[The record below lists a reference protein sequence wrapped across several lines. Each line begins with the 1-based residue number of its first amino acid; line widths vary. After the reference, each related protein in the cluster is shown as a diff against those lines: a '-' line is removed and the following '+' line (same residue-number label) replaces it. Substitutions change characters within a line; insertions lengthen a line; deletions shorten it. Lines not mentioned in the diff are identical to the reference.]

1 MSMSNSNPR
10 PTRRCISL
18 TYLALNPQKEKNTDA
33 YISIAA
39 QLKATPTPHTHRPHS
54 LLLPPPFFF
63 YEKVLLKLLKSREMK
78 PGVEEA
84 NDGSLPAVGRIKL
97 RCLSCDKAIPPDPQ
111 ERPYMGSPRHEH
123 FTQPPNQYD
132 YEEHRYT
139 YQVGAG
145 I

>member
-1 MSMSNSNPR
+1 
-10 PTRRCISL
+10 
-18 TYLALNPQKEKNTDA
+18 
-33 YISIAA
+33 
-39 QLKATPTPHTHRPHS
+39 
-54 LLLPPPFFF
+54 
-63 YEKVLLKLLKSREMK
+63 VLLKLLKSREMK

-139 YQVGAG
+139 YQVDARR
-145 I
+145 